1 MQGNHSGY
9 WNIYIIRIFIQATL
23 IQIRLE
29 LSKLNEIVE
38 EIRSIYLIFHVQNII
53 PSRSCR
59 LKPYDRCSSRA
70 SRIREFAFQL
80 WVIVFQSNSLH
91 RSGRYEFTW
100 RKYRPILH
108 RDVINPSIC
117 TYEIYIYTCVCV
129 YTLVKKS
136 HFPSETKSIQL
147 AIDRKARAFE
157 RKIDAISPAIVPR
170 VVARCD
176 FDRNSTSRLRTL
188 RIFDLWCLCKWI
200 NRAIRRNWS

>member
-23 IQIRLE
+23 IRIRLE

-38 EIRSIYLIFHVQNII
+38 EIRSIYLIFHVQNIII

-117 TYEIYIYTCVCV
+117 TYEIYIYVCV

-147 AIDRKARAFE
+147 AIDRKTRAFE
-157 RKIDAISPAIVPR
+157 RKIDAISPGSHRSSCCSPMRFRSKFNVSFANLE
-170 VVARCD
+170 D
-176 FDRNSTSRLRTL
+176 FRSLMSVQVN
-188 RIFDLWCLCKWI
+188 
-200 NRAIRRNWS
+200 

>member
-1 MQGNHSGY
+1 MRVIFARKSFGLLKHLYYSNLYPS
-9 WNIYIIRIFIQATL
+9 NFLRIRF
-23 IQIRLE
+23 E

-53 PSRSCR
+53 SSRSCR

-117 TYEIYIYTCVCV
+117 TYEIYIYMCVCV

-157 RKIDAISPAIVPR
+157 RKIDAISPGSHRSSCCSPMRFRSKFNVSFANLE
-170 VVARCD
+170 D
-176 FDRNSTSRLRTL
+176 FRSLMSTQV
-188 RIFDLWCLCKWI
+188 
-200 NRAIRRNWS
+200 N

>member
-1 MQGNHSGY
+1 MR
-9 WNIYIIRIFIQATL
+9 IRF
-23 IQIRLE
+23 E

-38 EIRSIYLIFHVQNII
+38 EIRSIYLIFHVQNIII

-129 YTLVKKS
+129 CTRWWKSRIFQARRNRSNLRSIVK
-136 HFPSETKSIQL
+136 L
-147 AIDRKARAFE
+147 ALSKE
-157 RKIDAISPAIVPR
+157 RSMQFLLAAIVPR

-200 NRAIRRNWS
+200 NRAIRRNWT